1 MASLRQPKAAFSI
14 LTHMHCKFIKGPG
27 ASLHFLLYTLTS
39 LPCAQVSSFI
49 NKHCHVKVPR
59 TPRRRMTV
67 QVKNDMHKDSS
78 NMLQNVGEK
87 NLARSTHPLQQDSL
101 ETSNKITEG
110 LYDCTELKP
119 SITEA
124 TT

>member
-1 MASLRQPKAAFSI
+1 
-14 LTHMHCKFIKGPG
+14 
-27 ASLHFLLYTLTS
+27 
-39 LPCAQVSSFI
+39 
-49 NKHCHVKVPR
+49 
-59 TPRRRMTV
+59 MTV

-78 NMLQNVGEK
+78 NMLQNVGGK
-87 NLARSTHPLQQDSL
+87 NLARSTHPLQQDAL

-110 LYDCTELKP
+110 LYDCTELKL